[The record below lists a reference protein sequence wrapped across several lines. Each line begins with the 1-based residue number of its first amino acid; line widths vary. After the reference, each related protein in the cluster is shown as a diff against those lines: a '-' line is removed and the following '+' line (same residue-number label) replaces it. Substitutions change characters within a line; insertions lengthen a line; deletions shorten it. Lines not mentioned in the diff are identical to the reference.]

1 MIFDRRVSVATM
13 LSICAG
19 VLGLK
24 RIPSAGSRL
33 RRVVRGRGHVFLEGG
48 AGGILVLH
56 DGGEYERRGERHR
69 EGVGH
74 NFIVPLEGV
83 FADVSFSEP

>member
-1 MIFDRRVSVATM
+1 M
-13 LSICAG
+13 
-19 VLGLK
+19 
-24 RIPSAGSRL
+24 
-33 RRVVRGRGHVFLEGG
+33 
-48 AGGILVLH
+48 LH

-83 FADVSFSEP
+83 FADVELQRTVEVLEEDFAHVVRLLDDDGVFGLQVAQVGERGAEHRVGRNVPESRFLT